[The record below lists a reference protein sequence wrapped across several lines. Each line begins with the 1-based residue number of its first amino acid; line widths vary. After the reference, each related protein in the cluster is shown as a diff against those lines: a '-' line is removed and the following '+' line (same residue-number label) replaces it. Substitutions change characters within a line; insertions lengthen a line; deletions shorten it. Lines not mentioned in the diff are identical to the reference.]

1 MLSMLAQGKLYV
13 GTRTELYTIGIGPL
27 VGAGWGSRYGA
38 CYVCSA
44 TQLLPLDRLR
54 MLLSLMLN
62 FSRQIIFVEDQRLL
76 IPITWWWW
84 CYNYHISIKDDDD
97 DDDGQ
102 KLFYDGHTLA
112 QFSCV

>member
-1 MLSMLAQGKLYV
+1 MML
-13 GTRTELYTIGIGPL
+13 
-27 VGAGWGSRYGA
+27 
-38 CYVCSA
+38 CSA
-44 TQLLPLDRLR
+44 TQLLPLDR
-54 MLLSLMLN
+54 LSLMLN

-76 IPITWWWW
+76 IPITW
-84 CYNYHISIKDDDD
+84 CYNYHISIKDDDDD

>member
-1 MLSMLAQGKLYV
+1 MLAGV
-13 GTRTELYTIGIGPL
+13 
-27 VGAGWGSRYGA
+27 VWYGA